1 MTRNRGRIGVTVLL
15 TCVLVGAL
23 AAAVFAA
30 QRYNIV
36 VEAEHYNTIKPS
48 TVVKAGDTTASN
60 ENYTEYPLK
69 RPHAASENPEIKGD
83 GGYVLFKVNIPEQGN
98 YTMWLRTWWYDA
110 CGNSFFL
117 VVDDKPA
124 QIVGGDGTYKTWK
137 WRKAAQSYALTTG
150 VHNIKVQNREDGA
163 RLDEILIT
171 NETRPIVPTRAM
183 AETPQ
188 YRVTE

>member
-1 MTRNRGRIGVTVLL
+1 MTNGRVRIGATVLL

-36 VEAEHYNTIKPS
+36 IEAEHYNAIKPS

-60 ENYTEYPLK
+60 EKYTEYPLK
-69 RPHAASENPEIKGD
+69 RPHALSENPAVKGD
-83 GGYVLFKVNIPEQGN
+83 GGYVLFQVRVPEQGS
-98 YTMWLRTWWYDA
+98 YTVWVRSYWYDA

-124 QIVGGDGTYKTWK
+124 QVVGGDGTFKTWK
-137 WRKAAQSYALTTG
+137 WRKAPQPYALTAGT
-150 VHNIKVQNREDGA
+150 HAFKLQNREDGA
-163 RLDEILIT
+163 RADQILIT
-171 NETRPIVPTRAM
+171 NDTRTIPTRAM
-183 AETPQ
+183 AETPD